1 MYINRFENTP
11 ESEQPV
17 NDDDSIKFGLKVL
30 SVKVRE
36 LVEEEGET
44 TYKDVANEL
53 IRQIREK
60 KKAEGNLENIITGLD
75 YIDEGAEEDEDE
87 MTDESPDKKV

>member
-1 MYINRFENTP
+1 M
-11 ESEQPV
+11 
-17 NDDDSIKFGLKVL
+17 

-75 YIDEGAEEDEDE
+75 YIDEGVEEDDDE
-87 MTDESPDKKV
+87 ITDESPDKKV